1 MRTQLFRWKVPL
13 FADFALGAVKSA
25 FIPAS
30 GLLPLARRPKWAAMK
45 RFIPFVKSPPM
56 VAILRLQGMIA
67 SGPRG
72 TLSDQGL
79 ADLIQKAF
87 SKGKPDAV
95 ALSINS
101 PGGSPTQSSLIAA
114 RIRRLADEKE
124 VKVYAF
130 VEDVAASGGYYIAS
144 AADEIWVDRHSITGS
159 IGVISAGFGFTELIS
174 RYGIERRV
182 YTAGKSKSLADPF
195 RPEKD
200 EDVARIK
207 ALQEHIHAGFIDH
220 VKTRRGD
227 RLNTEMELFDGS
239 VFVGDEALP
248 TGLIDGVGHLV
259 PKMKE
264 VFGDKVQFRPYA
276 QKRPLLSRLGASVI
290 GDAMSEI
297 EDRAAFARYGL

>member
-1 MRTQLFRWKVPL
+1 
-13 FADFALGAVKSA
+13 
-25 FIPAS
+25 
-30 GLLPLARRPKWAAMK
+30 MK
-45 RFIPFVKSPPM
+45 RFIPFMKSSPV
-56 VAILRLQGMIA
+56 VAVLRLQGMIA
-67 SGPRG
+67 ASTRG
-72 TLSDQGL
+72 TLSDQSL
-79 ADLIQKAF
+79 TALIEKAF
-87 SKGKPDAV
+87 TKGKPDAV

-114 RIRRLADEKE
+114 RIRRLADEKD

-130 VEDVAASGGYYIAS
+130 VEDVAASGGYYIAC

-159 IGVISAGFGFTELIS
+159 IGVISAGFGFNELIS

-207 ALQEHIHAGFIDH
+207 ELQEHIHAGFIDH

-239 VFVGDEALP
+239 VWVGDEAMP

-264 VFGDKVQFRPYA
+264 VFGDKVRFRPYV
-276 QKRPLLSRLGASVI
+276 QKRPLLSRLGASLI
-290 GDAMSEI
+290 GDAMVEI

>member
-1 MRTQLFRWKVPL
+1 
-13 FADFALGAVKSA
+13 
-25 FIPAS
+25 
-30 GLLPLARRPKWAAMK
+30 MK
-45 RFIPFVKSPPM
+45 RFIPFVKSPPL
-56 VAILRLQGMIA
+56 VSVVRLQGVIA
-67 SGPRG
+67 SGTRG
-72 TLSDQGL
+72 TLSDQVLAGL
-79 ADLIQKAF
+79 MQKAF
-87 SKGKPDAV
+87 SKGKPAAV

-114 RIRRLADEKE
+114 RIRRLAEEKD

-159 IGVISAGFGFTELIS
+159 IGVISAGFGFNELIG

-195 RPEKD
+195 RPERE
-200 EDVARIK
+200 EDIARIK

-220 VKTRRGD
+220 VKSRRGD
-227 RLNTEMELFDGS
+227 RLNAEMELFDGS

-248 TGLIDGVGHLV
+248 TGLVDGVGHLV

-264 VFGDKVQFRPYA
+264 VFGEKVKFRVYA
-276 QKRPLLSRLGASVI
+276 QKRSLFSRFGMSIL
-290 GDAMSEI
+290 GDAMTEF
-297 EDRAAFARYGL
+297 DNRAAYARFGL

>member
-1 MRTQLFRWKVPL
+1 
-13 FADFALGAVKSA
+13 
-25 FIPAS
+25 
-30 GLLPLARRPKWAAMK
+30 MK
-45 RFIPFVKSPPM
+45 RFIPFVTSPP
-56 VAILRLQGMIA
+56 VVSVLRLQGIIA
-67 SGPRG
+67 AGMRG
-72 TLSDQGL
+72 TLSDQAL
-79 ADLIQKAF
+79 AGLIQKAF
-87 SKGKPDAV
+87 TKGKPE
-95 ALSINS
+95 ALALAINS

-114 RIRRLADEKE
+114 RIRRLAEEKE

-159 IGVISAGFGFTELIS
+159 IGVISAGFGFNELIS

-195 RPEKD
+195 RPEKE

-207 ALQEHIHAGFIDH
+207 SLQEHIHAGFIDH

-227 RLNTEMELFDGS
+227 RLNAEMELFDGS
-239 VFVGDEALP
+239 VWVGDEAMP

-264 VFGDKVQFRPYA
+264 VFGDKVKFRVYA
-276 QKRPLLSRLGASVI
+276 QRRPLLSRIGASVI
-290 GDAMSEI
+290 GDAMTEL
-297 EDRAAFARYGL
+297 EDRAAFARFGL